1 MPEIRRAVPAP
12 KGPDV
17 AAMLWA
23 MNPAARSHVPLV
35 ATLVALLLGGCA
47 MPSEPGTPVATA
59 LACGV
64 LPNCISSVD
73 GGAPPLSF
81 EGDAARAQ
89 ARLRRT
95 LAQFPEARIVHN
107 DASGLDVIFTTRV
120 GFEDE
125 VAFRVDAARQ
135 RIDYRSRSRL
145 GLFDFGKN
153 RSRMREFAERFAA
166 SGA

>member
-1 MPEIRRAVPAP
+1 M
-12 KGPDV
+12 
-17 AAMLWA
+17 
-23 MNPAARSHVPLV
+23 
-35 ATLVALLLGGCA
+35 
-47 MPSEPGTPVATA
+47 ATA

-73 GGAPPLSF
+73 GGAPPLGF
-81 EGDAARAQ
+81 TGDAARAQ

-107 DASGLDVIFTTRV
+107 DASGIDAIFTTRV

-125 VAFRVDAARQ
+125 VAFRFDAARQ
-135 RIDYRSRSRL
+135 RIDYRSRSRF

-153 RSRMREFAERFAA
+153 RDRMRDVAARFAA
-166 SGA
+166 IPD